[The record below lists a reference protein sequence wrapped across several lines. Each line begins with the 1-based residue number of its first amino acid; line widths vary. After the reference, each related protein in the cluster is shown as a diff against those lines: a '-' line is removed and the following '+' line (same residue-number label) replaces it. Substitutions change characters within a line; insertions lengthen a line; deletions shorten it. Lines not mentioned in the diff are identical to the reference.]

1 MQQMST
7 KISENTNIQ
16 LDLKTVIAIIMV
28 TASFVGMYYTLQA
41 DIEEAKKLP
50 PIEVTRL
57 EYELKEEWNEKMIL
71 QLKDKV
77 EMLEE
82 TSSIL
87 KEEIK
92 ITSAML
98 QDGTEADGKF
108 EELQRQLEE
117 LENRKPKTTV
127 IVKEVTVDKKGRK
140 L

>member
-1 MQQMST
+1 MST

-16 LDLKTVIAIIMV
+16 LDLKTVVAIIMV

-57 EYELKEEWNEKMIL
+57 EYELKEEWNEKMIM
-71 QLKDKV
+71 QLKDQV
-77 EMLEE
+77 EVLEE
-82 TSSIL
+82 TTDIL

-127 IVKEVTVDKKGRK
+127 IVKEVAVDKKKRR
-140 L
+140 